1 MRTFDLAVIG
11 GGILGLAHAFAAARL
26 GKRVVVIERE
36 ARANGASIRNF
47 GFVTITGQAR
57 GDTWRRAMRS
67 RDIWADVAP
76 RAGIDIHQ
84 RGLILCARF
93 AESLPVID
101 AFLATEMGAECRFLS
116 PRELSARALD
126 LGGGDLK
133 GALWSPHE
141 LRVDSPSAIPRLAA
155 WLEAEMGVAF
165 QYGTA
170 ALDLAPPRIT
180 TSRGPVMAAAA
191 VVCPGDDFV
200 SLFPEVI
207 GARGLE
213 KSTLTMLRLADPGR
227 RLPATVM
234 SDLGLVRYLG
244 YAALPAAAP
253 LRARLEASHRDAL
266 AHGVHLIVAQG
277 ADGGLIV
284 GDSHHYG
291 DRADPFME
299 TRVEELILREF
310 QDALGFAPPPVVA
323 RWMGSYAHTPDAP
336 MFVETPRPDVRLVM
350 VTSGT
355 GASTSFAIA
364 EEVVG
369 ELYGVNLLDTPLGR
383 VGPTPRRSPPGCDR

>member
-1 MRTFDLAVIG
+1 MPTYDLAVIG
-11 GGILGLAHAFAAARL
+11 GGILGLAHAFAGARL
-26 GKRVVVIERE
+26 GKKVVVIERE

-57 GDTWRRAMRS
+57 GVTWRRALRS
-67 RDIWADVAP
+67 RDIWADLAP
-76 RAGIDIHQ
+76 QARIDIHQ
-84 RGLILCARF
+84 RELLLCVRY

-101 AFLATEMGAECRFLS
+101 DFLATEMGADCRFLS
-116 PRELSARALD
+116 PRELSERAPG

-155 WLEAEMGVAF
+155 WLEADFGVCF

-170 ALDLAPPRIT
+170 ALEVAPPRIE
-180 TSRGPVMAAAA
+180 TSRGPVMASAA

-200 SLFPEVI
+200 SLFPEAI
-207 GARGLE
+207 GARGLD

-244 YAALPAAAP
+244 YAELPAAAA
-253 LRARLEASHRDAL
+253 LRARLEARHPEAL

-277 ADGGLIV
+277 TDGALIV

-299 TRVEELILREF
+299 TRVETLILAEF
-310 QDALGFAPPPVVA
+310 RDAMGFAPPPVVS
-323 RWMGSYAHTPDAP
+323 RWIGSYAHAPNAP
-336 MFVETPRPDVRLVM
+336 MFVEAPRDDVRLVM

-355 GASTSFAIA
+355 GASTAFAIA

-369 ELYGVNLLDTPLGR
+369 DLYGANFLETPL
-383 VGPTPRRSPPGCDR
+383 RRR